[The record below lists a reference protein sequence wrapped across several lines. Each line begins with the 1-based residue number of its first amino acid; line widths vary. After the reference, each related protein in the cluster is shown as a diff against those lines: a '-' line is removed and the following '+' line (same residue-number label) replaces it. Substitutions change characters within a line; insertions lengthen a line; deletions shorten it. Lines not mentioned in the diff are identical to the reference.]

1 MYSKTYLNI
10 FYNKYGV
17 MFMKPVP
24 LLGQVGEGKGILSK
38 FFDFYKIF
46 PSYYYCTLKGS
57 YLPLHPAS
65 LFSLPHS
72 FFAKTSHTKESI
84 TVSESLPEIHCDAA
98 ASSIVTAATESTHS
112 KHTFPYLSQSW
123 EGKERLH
130 SRKKMLEIYQ
140 WGNELTKLI
149 IAKLSQRPVSVWN
162 WTETNKQSS
171 YKDHLQ

>member
-1 MYSKTYLNI
+1 MYSKTYLDI

-17 MFMKPVP
+17 MFMKQVP

-46 PSYYYCTLKGS
+46 PSYYYSTLKGS
-57 YLPLHPAS
+57 YLPWHPAS

-72 FFAKTSHTKESI
+72 FFAKTSHTKEST
-84 TVSESLPEIHCDAA
+84 TVSESLPQIHCDAA

-112 KHTFPYLSQSW
+112 KHTFPYLFQSW

-130 SRKKMLEIYQ
+130 SGKKMLEIYQ

-162 WTETNKQSS
+162 WT
-171 YKDHLQ
+171 